1 MEFPGWD
8 ILAAWPRPG
17 KHFPI
22 GGITCLEIAGVFLHR
37 PDSPG
42 WSFVGG
48 NFLLSFVLVKNSLG
62 GLTWRES
69 AGIFLPQ
76 QDLPGQSFA
85 SGNSLVSRCLVAS
98 SLGGVSWVGS
108 APAPSW
114 NSLFG
119 KKRDLLASLC
129 LQRNFLGGV
138 SWVGYP
144 GWQFLAF
151 LCLGEKLPRWT
162 YLARKCWNLS
172 SSARLS
178 WAKFCEW
185 KFFSFPLSGCKLISG
200 VSWVEVP
207 CSAPAPSWNSLFG
220 I

>member
-17 KHFPI
+17 EHFPI
-22 GGITCLEIAGVFLHR
+22 GGITCLEIAGIFLHR

-48 NFLLSFVLVKNSLG
+48 NSLLSFVLVKNCLG

-76 QDLPGQSFA
+76 QD
-85 SGNSLVSRCLVAS
+85 RCLVAS
-98 SLGGVSWVGS
+98 SLG
-108 APAPSW
+108 
-114 NSLFG
+114 
-119 KKRDLLASLC
+119 
-129 LQRNFLGGV
+129 
-138 SWVGYP
+138 
-144 GWQFLAF
+144 
-151 LCLGEKLPRWT
+151 
-162 YLARKCWNLS
+162 
-172 SSARLS
+172 
-178 WAKFCEW
+178 
-185 KFFSFPLSGCKLISG
+185 G